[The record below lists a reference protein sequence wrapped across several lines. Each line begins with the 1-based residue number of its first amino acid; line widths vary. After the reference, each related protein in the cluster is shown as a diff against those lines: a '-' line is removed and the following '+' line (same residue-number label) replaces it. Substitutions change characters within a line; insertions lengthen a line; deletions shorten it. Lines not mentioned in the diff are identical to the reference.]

1 MQMLILGK
9 CLPPQTAFGLAFQ
22 LGHFQLKNEGEKRRD
37 LSSSSLSPFHLEMH
51 LLKKAK
57 RLKLQCFPTVHAI
70 QTISLKRQAQMI
82 SQYSAY
88 LANAHFSCAWKAS
101 YKSQEG
107 KRASLT

>member
-1 MQMLILGK
+1 MLILGK

-57 RLKLQCFPTVHAI
+57 RVNSNA
-70 QTISLKRQAQMI
+70 
-82 SQYSAY
+82 SQQFMPYRRF
-88 LANAHFSCAWKAS
+88 L
-101 YKSQEG
+101 
-107 KRASLT
+107 

>member
-1 MQMLILGK
+1 MLILGK

-57 RLKLQCFPTVHAI
+57 R
-70 QTISLKRQAQMI
+70 QTPMLPNSSCHIDD
-82 SQYSAY
+82 
-88 LANAHFSCAWKAS
+88 FS
-101 YKSQEG
+101 EETG
-107 KRASLT
+107 PDD